1 MMKLDENV
9 TRLISAKAS
18 QVSKYTGRQLREA
31 ILKSEG
37 RVLMGQTYLKNPILF
52 PSCTSTELMFA
63 FGGDMVLL
71 NGFDFQHPETC
82 PGLQGF
88 DYKELKSLV
97 GGRPVGIYLGCPGKD
112 VDLENNAA
120 MQLYDLGGMVCSKE
134 NLEKC
139 KEWGVSFIILGDN
152 PGSGTSIRDVV
163 YWTKKAREICG
174 EDMLIF
180 AGKWEDGIV
189 EKVLGDPL
197 ADYDAKEII
206 DQLIENGADI
216 IDFPAPGSRHGI
228 TVERI
233 RELIEYTHRKGA
245 LAMSFL
251 NSNVEAADRD
261 TIREVTLLMKQ
272 TGCDVHAI
280 GDGGFGGGTWPENIY
295 QMSVTL
301 KGKAYTWAQMA
312 TPRR

>member
-1 MMKLDENV
+1 MKLDYNV
-9 TRLISAKAS
+9 TRLITAKPS
-18 QVSKYTGRQLREA
+18 QIATYTGRQLREA

-37 RVLMGQTYLKNPILF
+37 RVAMGQTYLKSPVLM
-52 PSCTSTELMFA
+52 PTCTSTELMFH
-63 FGGDMVLL
+63 FGADMVML
-71 NGFDFQHPETC
+71 NGFNFENPRKVN
-82 PGLQGF
+82 GRQGF
-88 DYKELKSLV
+88 DYKELKKLAN
-97 GGRPVGIYLGCPGKD
+97 GRPVGIYMGCPKED
-112 VDLENNAA
+112 IDWNDPWMHEMAS
-120 MQLYDLGGMVCSKE
+120 MMYSKE
-134 NLEKC
+134 NALKA
-139 KEWGVSFIILGDN
+139 KEWGVSFIVLGGN
-152 PGSGTSIRDVV
+152 PGSGTSINDVIRA
-163 YWTKKAREICG
+163 TRECREVCG

-180 AGKWEDGIV
+180 AGKWEDGIE

-197 ADYDAKEII
+197 ASYDAYEVI
-206 DQLIENGADI
+206 DQLIEAGADI

-261 TIREVTLLMKQ
+261 TIRSIALLMKQ

-295 QMSVTL
+295 QLAITL
-301 KGKAYTWAQMA
+301 KGKAYTWQQMA
-312 TPRR
+312 TSNR

>member
-1 MMKLDENV
+1 MQLDKNV
-9 TRLISAKAS
+9 IRLMSAKAS
-18 QVSKYTGRQLREA
+18 VSSQYTGRQLRES

-37 RVLMGQTYLKNPILF
+37 RVLMGQTYLNNPILM
-52 PSCTSTELMFA
+52 PNCTSIELMFA
-63 FGGDMVLL
+63 FGADMVML
-71 NGFDFQHPETC
+71 NGFNFNDPRSC
-82 PGLQGF
+82 VGMQGF
-88 DYKELKSLV
+88 DYNELKSLI
-97 GGRPVGIYLGCPGKD
+97 GGRPVGIYMGCPGEG
-112 VDLENNAA
+112 VDLDSGHLY
-120 MQLYDLGGMVCSKE
+120 QLKGMLCTDE
-134 NLEKC
+134 NLQKC
-139 KEWGVSFIILGDN
+139 KEWGVSFIVLGGN
-152 PGSGTSIRDVV
+152 PGSGTSIKDVV
-163 YWTKKAREICG
+163 RWTKRAREIVG
-174 EDMLIF
+174 DDILIF

-228 TVERI
+228 TVEMV

-261 TIREVTLLMKQ
+261 TIRAITLMMKQ

>member
-1 MMKLDENV
+1 MKLDYNV
-9 TRLISAKAS
+9 TRLITAKPS
-18 QVSKYTGRQLREA
+18 QIATYTGRQLREA

-37 RVLMGQTYLKNPILF
+37 RVAMGQTYLKSPVLM
-52 PSCTSTELMFA
+52 PTCTSTELMFH
-63 FGGDMVLL
+63 FGADMVML
-71 NGFDFQHPETC
+71 NGFNFEDPRKVN
-82 PGLQGF
+82 GMQGF
-88 DYKELKSLV
+88 DYKELKKLAN
-97 GGRPVGIYLGCPGKD
+97 GRPVGIYMGCPKED
-112 VDLENNAA
+112 IDWNDPWMHEMAS
-120 MQLYDLGGMVCSKE
+120 MMYSKE
-134 NLEKC
+134 NALKA
-139 KEWGVSFIILGDN
+139 KEWGVSFIVLGGN
-152 PGSGTSIRDVV
+152 PGSGTSINDVIRA
-163 YWTKKAREICG
+163 TRECREVCG

-180 AGKWEDGIV
+180 AGKWEDGIE

-197 ADYDAKEII
+197 ASYDAYEVI
-206 DQLIENGADI
+206 DQLIEAGADI

-261 TIREVTLLMKQ
+261 TIRSIALLMKQ

-295 QMSVTL
+295 QLAITL
-301 KGKAYTWAQMA
+301 KGKAYTWQQMA
-312 TPRR
+312 TSNR

>member
-1 MMKLDENV
+1 MSDV
-9 TRLISAKAS
+9 RRLINATPS
-18 QVSKYTGRQLREA
+18 QVASYSGRDLREA

-37 RVLMGQTYLKNPILF
+37 RVLMGQTYLHNPILT
-52 PSCTSTELMFA
+52 PKATSVEVQFA
-63 FGGDMVLL
+63 FGADMVLM
-71 NGFDFQHPETC
+71 NGYDFAHPENC
-82 PGLQGF
+82 QGLQGF
-88 DYKELKSLV
+88 SFQEIKKLV
-97 GGRPVGIYLGCPGKD
+97 GGRAVGIYMGCPAAGLD
-112 VDLENNAA
+112 LNVDENSP
-120 MQLYDLGGMVCSKE
+120 LYRLRGMVCTEE
-134 NLEKC
+134 NLKKAMEI
-139 KEWGVSFIILGDN
+139 GVSFIILGGN
-152 PGSGTSIRDVV
+152 PGSGTSIKDVV
-163 YWTKKAREICG
+163 RWTKKAREICG

-180 AGKWEDGIV
+180 AGKWEDGV
-189 EKVLGDPL
+189 NEKVLGDPL
-197 ADYDAKEII
+197 ADYDAKQII

-261 TIREVTLLMKQ
+261 TIRQITLMMKQ

-295 QMSVTL
+295 QMAITL

-312 TPRR
+312 TPLR

>member
-1 MMKLDENV
+1 MMKLNDNV

-18 QVSKYTGRQLREA
+18 QVSTYNGRQLKEA
-31 ILKSEG
+31 IFKSEG

-52 PSCTSTELMFA
+52 PNCTSTELMFA

-71 NGFDFQHPETC
+71 NGFDFRNPQTC

-88 DYKELKSLV
+88 DYQGIKDLV
-97 GGRPVGIYLGCPGKD
+97 GGRPVGIYMGCPKEGL
-112 VDLENNAA
+112 DLTSDY
-120 MQLYDLGGMVCSKE
+120 LYDLAGMICTEE
-134 NLEKC
+134 NLKKC
-139 KEWGVSFIILGDN
+139 KDWGVSFIILGGN
-152 PGSGTSIRDVV
+152 PGSGTSIKDVV
-163 YWTKKAREICG
+163 RWTKKAREICG

-180 AGKWEDGIV
+180 AGKWEDGVV

-206 DQLIENGADI
+206 DQ
-216 IDFPAPGSRHGI
+216 
-228 TVERI
+228 
-233 RELIEYTHRKGA
+233 LIEYTHRKGA

>member
-1 MMKLDENV
+1 MELHDDV
-9 TRLISAKAS
+9 RRLISAKAS
-18 QVSKYTGRQLREA
+18 KISTYNGRQLREA

-52 PSCTSTELMFA
+52 PECTSTELMFA
-63 FGGDMVLL
+63 FGADMVLL
-71 NGFDFQHPETC
+71 NGFDFADPTTC
-82 PGLQGF
+82 QGMQGF
-88 DYKELKSLV
+88 DYQGLKDLV
-97 GGRPVGIYLGCPGKD
+97 GGRPVGIYLGCPGPH
-112 VDLENNAA
+112 VDLDKDPT
-120 MQLYDLGGMVCSKE
+120 LRGMVCSEE
-134 NLEKC
+134 NLLKA
-139 KEWGVSFIILGDN
+139 KEWGVSFVILGGN
-152 PGSGTSIRDVV
+152 PGSGTSIKDVV
-163 YWTKKAREICG
+163 RWTKKCREICG

-206 DQLIENGADI
+206 LELIEAGADI

-228 TVERI
+228 TVEII
-233 RELIEYTHRKGA
+233 RSLIEFTHRHGA

-261 TIREVTLLMKQ
+261 TIRQVTLMMKQ